1 METRK
6 KDRMKC
12 STLQKNFNAT
22 SQPLQKKQFSKLLV
36 RDISAFIVKNF
47 QVVYRRQEVP
57 NYLYFTT
64 SQA

>member
-12 STLQKNFNAT
+12 FTLQKNFNTT
-22 SQPLQKKQFSKLLV
+22 SHPLQKKQSSKLLV

-64 SQA
+64 SQV